1 MFTKLMNVDYIG
13 YLCIYVFE
21 LMLFFKNTI
30 ASTGTFTSISR
41 KKHQNKPKQG
51 MIGM

>member
-21 LMLFFKNTI
+21 LMLFFKNT
-30 ASTGTFTSISR
+30 STGTFTSISR
-41 KKHQNKPKQG
+41 KKNHQNKPKQG